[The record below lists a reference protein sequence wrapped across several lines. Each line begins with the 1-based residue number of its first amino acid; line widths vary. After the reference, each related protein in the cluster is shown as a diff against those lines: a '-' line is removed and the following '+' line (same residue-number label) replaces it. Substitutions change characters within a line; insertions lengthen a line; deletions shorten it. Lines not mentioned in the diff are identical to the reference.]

1 MAYETLLAV
10 IIGGFV
16 IVGIIVVGPYLVGSR
31 FEVSPA
37 FIQYMNDSNEKCTAC
52 LSQFHDFNCTPSNR
66 SRVCDAIKY
75 EYCLSNCTIELQSRY
90 ELWRQVI
97 WHTGDYSY
105 SSALSC

>member
-16 IVGIIVVGPYLVGSR
+16 IVGILLLGPYVATVT
-31 FEVSPA
+31 EVDPA
-37 FIQYMNDSNEKCTAC
+37 FIQFMNDSNEKCSAC

-66 SRVCDAIKY
+66 SSVCHAIKY

-90 ELWRQVI
+90 
-97 WHTGDYSY
+97 
-105 SSALSC
+105 